1 MIGETATG
9 GAGGKGR
16 RAFLCTCVSRVPGTA
31 VRFRWGGEM
40 ALEDTAAVNE
50 GVKEGDAEVRRRRF
64 VLQEPGGEI
73 GTSRAPVGR
82 GRFVD

>member
-1 MIGETATG
+1 
-9 GAGGKGR
+9 
-16 RAFLCTCVSRVPGTA
+16 
-31 VRFRWGGEM
+31 M

-50 GVKEGDAEVRRRRF
+50 GVTEGDAEVRRRRF
-64 VLQEPGGEI
+64 GLQEPGAEI